1 MRHCTMPQDK
11 KAPRSELQHFTAAAN
26 YKLGYTQ
33 PNTEELGFTGRHG
46 AAYVIQSRYRTMKRR
61 RDWLH
66 AKRQSDALLLS
77 DRSINEIVSTAA
89 RRRRQTTA
97 LPAPPPTTFRGKLW
111 VFFND
116 PSSSLPAYILACVIL
131 IVICFSCCVFVIQ
144 TLPQF
149 HARHAN
155 LLCVRP
161 TTSRVLSAGVSASA
175 HDRRSVLPSQLDA

>member
-1 MRHCTMPQDK
+1 MRHCTMSQGK
-11 KAPRSELQHFTAAAN
+11 KPPLSEMQHFTAAAH
-26 YKLGYTQ
+26 YTLGYTQ
-33 PNTEELGFTGRHG
+33 PNNDELGFSGRHG

-66 AKRQSDALLLS
+66 AKRQSDAVLLS

-89 RRRRQTTA
+89 RRRRETA
-97 LPAPPPTTFRGKLW
+97 PPPAPPPTTFRGKVW

-131 IVICFSCCVFVIQ
+131 MVICFSCCVFVIQ

-149 HARHAN
+149 HARHEN
-155 LLCVRP
+155 LLYVRP
-161 TTSRVLSAGVSASA
+161 TTSRVLSAGVCASA
-175 HDRRSVLPSQLDA
+175 HVRRPVLPSQLGA